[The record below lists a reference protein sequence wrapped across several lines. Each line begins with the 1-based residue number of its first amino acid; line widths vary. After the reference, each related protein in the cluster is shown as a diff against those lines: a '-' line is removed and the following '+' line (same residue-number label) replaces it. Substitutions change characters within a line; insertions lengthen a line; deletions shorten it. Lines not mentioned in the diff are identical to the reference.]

1 MPYFGTRD
9 LAGITFF
16 AGLWGVLNATISPV
30 FFQLF
35 RLPFLC
41 GVIGF
46 AALILKVWWVRKFGA
61 ATFVGIIATTVNFM
75 FRPDATQFLGFTAAS
90 IFFDLA
96 TSFTGHKHLF
106 KKKLTSSIT
115 LFGLSVL
122 SAAIAG
128 LIIPALFMDP
138 VILGRCGGPS
148 AWSGLH
154 AVGGVIGGAVGVILT
169 NALAVRGIAAKGT
182 KIGEARGRKDITPDR
197 ETSSSASSSEIRKCI
212 A

>member
-9 LAGITFF
+9 LAGITIF
-16 AGLWGVLNATISPV
+16 AALWGVLNATISPV
-30 FFQLF
+30 FFQMF

-41 GVIGF
+41 DVIGF
-46 AALILKVWWVRKFGA
+46 AALILTVWWVRKLGA
-61 ATFVGIIATTVNFM
+61 ATFVGIIATIVNFM

-90 IFFDLA
+90 MLFDLI

-122 SAAIAG
+122 SAAVAG
-128 LIIPALFMDP
+128 LIIAAFFMDP
-138 VILGRCGGPS
+138 VILGRWGGLLV
-148 AWSGLH
+148 WSGLH

-182 KIGEARGRKDITPDR
+182 EIGEARGRKDITPDR
-197 ETSSSASSSEIRKCI
+197 ETPSSASSLEIRTCI
-212 A
+212 S